1 MLQPG
6 RYNTLRVV
14 KEVDFGIY
22 LDGGEQGEILL
33 PAKYV
38 PQGTAVDDEIEVLSI
53 SIVKTDLL
61 LLLKSPI
68 LWWANLL
75 SSKRNRSIV

>member
-38 PQGTAVDDEIEVLSI
+38 PQGTAVDDEIEVFCLF
-53 SIVKTDLL
+53 
-61 LLLKSPI
+61 
-68 LWWANLL
+68 
-75 SSKRNRSIV
+75 R